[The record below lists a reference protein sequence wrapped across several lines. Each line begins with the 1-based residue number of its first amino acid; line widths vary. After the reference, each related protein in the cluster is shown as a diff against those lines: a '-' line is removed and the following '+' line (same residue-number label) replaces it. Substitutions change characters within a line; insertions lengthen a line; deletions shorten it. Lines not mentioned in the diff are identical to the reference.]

1 MGADSREVPVEL
13 LMPRLGVCSWS
24 LQPTG
29 PADLV
34 ALVRQT
40 GLDAVQ
46 LALDPLRDGRW
57 DPRETASRLRGDGVS
72 ILSGMMGA
80 AGEDYSTLESIRRTG
95 GVRPD
100 STWPANLEAARANAD
115 LAAELGVRLVT
126 FHAGFLPHEPA
137 DRERAV
143 MLDRLRR
150 IAVVFAS
157 RGVGVAFE
165 TGQESADTLLDVLRD
180 LGPGVAGVNFD
191 PANMILYGMGDPI
204 AALDALGP
212 HVRQAHI
219 KDALPAAAPG
229 TWGAEVPAGTGAVDW
244 PAFFATLR
252 RRAPG
257 VDLVIEREA
266 GGRRIDD
273 IRAAAELVRRLSA

>member
-1 MGADSREVPVEL
+1 
-13 LMPRLGVCSWS
+13 
-24 LQPTG
+24 
-29 PADLV
+29 LV